1 MTETTYRNRDT
12 FDVVTENVQKIIEKL
27 STHAQ
32 IIAGIRNANPKK
44 TIGQYAT
51 LQRILRNSYQ
61 QYVQKKEGA
70 NYSFINRLENL
81 KDQFLKGELN
91 ETEFYLASN
100 GIIDKL
106 KKFDKEIMQ
115 KVAQTNERFNAV
127 SKDTEDESQRLVEMR
142 DAMLKKRL
150 FYLFLVVAP
159 FLPIPFL
166 DTITNTLATMFD
178 PNMTYG
184 ESMSSLVKSDQLGF
198 LGDVIDFLEID
209 KLVQLFFDKTPIV
222 SDIFGTIDNI
232 AGSNLVYGT
241 AQIISPMLSSPLPY
255 APLAIGAALM
265 GSAQEVEFVSDKNK
279 SYNNQ
284 KQMIE
289 NALHGANE
297 SLEEVFDKTA
307 KEAMEN
313 NFNLIEKANKI
324 KRILD
329 FIILNSADD
338 KTQILIEKILNDIP
352 ELKALSKEKDEQ
364 KILPILCGLD
374 DKFVDKALTKILV
387 YDKLFFE
394 KIYDQMQQI
403 SNENKNKKCTLD
415 VGICSIKSLLEDYEN
430 FESFKDSFLS
440 ELLDEDIKKF
450 KDFTRDIGIYDLA
463 ETHADRNLERISK
476 DQYQK
481 EFEKISKPLLTDFQK
496 NFASEIESKYNQEFS
511 KHCKSGYLDFSREDY
526 HQRVKE
532 VYLRAFGQEVLNNAS
547 HKAIEPGLV
556 PGLYEV
562 GRGKPAMQLA
572 MPQKL
577 PNREEIRN
585 DIKGHVPWGKDVK
598 VKPDA
603 AQKLQKTPKKRPT
616 IGG

>member
-1 MTETTYRNRDT
+1 MNETRYRNRDT
-12 FDVVTENVQKIIEKL
+12 FDVVTENVEKIIKKL

-81 KDQFLKGELN
+81 KDKFLKGELS

-106 KKFDKEIMQ
+106 EQFDKAIMQ

-127 SKDTEDESQRLVEMR
+127 SKNTEDQSQRLVEMR

-184 ESMSSLVKSDQLGF
+184 ESMSNLVKSDQLGF

-209 KLVQLFFDKTPIV
+209 KVIQLFFDKTPIV
-222 SDIFGTIDNI
+222 SDIFGTIDDI

-241 AQIISPMLSSPLPY
+241 AQTISPMLSSPLPY

-265 GSAQEVEFVSDKNK
+265 GSAQEVKFVSAKNK
-279 SYNNQ
+279 SYNKQ
-284 KQMIE
+284 KKMIE
-289 NALHGANE
+289 KALHDANKSFE
-297 SLEEVFDKTA
+297 KVFDKTA

-364 KILPILCGLD
+364 KILPILCGLE

-387 YDKLFFE
+387 HDKLFFE

-403 SNENKNKKCTLD
+403 SKEDKNKKCTLE
-415 VGICSIKSLLEDYEN
+415 VGRCSVKSLLEDYEN

-440 ELLDEDIKKF
+440 ELSNEDLKKF
-450 KDFTRDIGIYDLA
+450 KDFTRTIGIYDLA

-476 DQYQK
+476 DQDQK
-481 EFEKISKPLLTDFQK
+481 EFEKISQPLLTYFQK
-496 NFASEIESKYNQEFS
+496 NFASEIEDKYYQEFS
-511 KHCKSGYLDFSREDY
+511 KHCQSGYLDFSRDDY
-526 HQRVKE
+526 YERVKE
-532 VYLRAFGQEVLNNAS
+532 VYMKAFGKEISSNAS
-547 HKAIEPGLV
+547 HKVIEDGLV
-556 PGLYEV
+556 PARYEV
-562 GRGKPAMQLA
+562 GRGIEPMQLGT
-572 MPQKL
+572 PNQT
-577 PNREEIRN
+577 PNREELRN
-585 DIKGHVPWGKDVK
+585 DIKGLVPWGGDVK
-598 VKPDA
+598 VRPVV
-603 AQKLQKTPKKRPT
+603 AQKLQKTQGQRPN